1 MYFEADDICPS
12 VRVSIVCPMRSPH
25 CQKFTAGTGGV
36 IVCYACFAG
45 RRRRESRVAVKEV
58 VRSLTM
64 EMR

>member
-1 MYFEADDICPS
+1 M
-12 VRVSIVCPMRSPH
+12 IVILILYEYIQWQCGAALWD
-25 CQKFTAGTGGV
+25 KETAGTGGA

-64 EMR
+64 EIK

>member
-1 MYFEADDICPS
+1 M
-12 VRVSIVCPMRSPH
+12 IVILILYEYIQWQCGAELWD
-25 CQKFTAGTGGV
+25 KDTAGTGGA

>member
-1 MYFEADDICPS
+1 MYDILILYEC
-12 VRVSIVCPMRSPH
+12 VQWQCGAELWD
-25 CQKFTAGTGGV
+25 KETAGTGGA

-64 EMR
+64 EIK